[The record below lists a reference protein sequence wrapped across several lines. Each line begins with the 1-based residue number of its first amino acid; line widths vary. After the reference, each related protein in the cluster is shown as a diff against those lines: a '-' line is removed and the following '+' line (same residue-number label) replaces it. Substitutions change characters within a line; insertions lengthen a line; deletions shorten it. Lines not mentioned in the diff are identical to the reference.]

1 MGELSS
7 EAGAIRVRFT
17 NGGAFGLDVRREVE
31 RFLAEPGRTRRG
43 QIALL
48 VKAPIGVGAMLGG
61 WADFD
66 LCRAGAGPGVG
77 GTRARSPPAAS

>member
-7 EAGAIRVRFT
+7 EADAIRVRFT

-61 WADFD
+61 WAVLIF
-66 LCRAGAGPGVG
+66 AAPGVG
-77 GTRARSPPAAS
+77 PG